1 MAAYKCVSSSFKKR
15 FAFFYWPWVSLE
27 LPETVCSCSEIASF
41 PTWIPPLSAGG
52 GLSGGCLFHC
62 VSKRSVPVLKDKPK
76 TMFYRAED
84 IVRDQLSHKWF
95 SRLGLVLCARLHIN
109 FFHCFLPSLL
119 NILKWWLCQLFLL
132 LIFWQMI
139 APWCQLNPANK
150 K

>member
-1 MAAYKCVSSSFKKR
+1 MCFFFFQKKMVGFFLLTLGESGVTWNCLYPFRNCKLSHLNSSPVSWR
-15 FAFFYWPWVSLE
+15 
-27 LPETVCSCSEIASF
+27 
-41 PTWIPPLSAGG
+41 

-76 TMFYRAED
+76 TVFYWAED
-84 IVRDQLSHKWF
+84 IVRDQLSRKWF
-95 SRLGLVLCARLHIN
+95 SRLGLVQCARLHIN

-132 LIFWQMI
+132 QIFWQMI
-139 APWCQLNPANK
+139 APWCQFTPANK